1 MKKNQNIDLRLYA
14 RQSKQKELMQLLAEP
29 SNVVQPE
36 SESLFFEPLFRP
48 ALLEYLQHHA
58 LSENVQEH
66 LFVADK
72 AELLEIFV
80 QKWALAAN
88 WEKAL
93 FAVQYRPYLKLY
105 IQRGCLADAENE
117 LLFFSQCGMTYL
129 RRFYMKHYEFHCR
142 EAEAMLLAPE
152 YENDLRFYIGCQRK
166 MFADLAEILEAE
178 YPELYRQYLLY
189 A

>member
-14 RQSKQKELMQLLAEP
+14 CKTKQAELVQLLAEP

-36 SESLFFEPLFRP
+36 SELLFFEPLFRS

-58 LSENVQEH
+58 LSESVQKH

-72 AELLEIFV
+72 TELLEIFV
-80 QKWALAAN
+80 QKWALAAD

-105 IQRGCLADAENE
+105 IERGCLADAENE
-117 LLFFSQCGMTYL
+117 LLFFNQCGMTYL
-129 RRFYMKHYEFHCR
+129 RRFYMERYEFHCR
-142 EAEAMLLAPE
+142 
-152 YENDLRFYIGCQRK
+152 K
-166 MFADLAEILEAE
+166 
-178 YPELYRQYLLY
+178 
-189 A
+189 